1 MPKMAMD
8 AITLASLSEG
18 YLAMVV
24 DKEIQRIVSDLQQRG
39 HDGAKRRLK
48 IELVFEDKGG
58 GKIDVQPKVQ
68 AVLPPYLPPS
78 TDAKLNPEKGRLE
91 FRDDSNNADQA
102 TFRDIPGVD
111 GSGE

>member
-1 MPKMAMD
+1 MP
-8 AITLASLSEG
+8 T
-18 YLAMVV
+18 
-24 DKEIQRIVSDLQQRG
+24 
-39 HDGAKRRLK
+39 
-48 IELVFEDKGG
+48 
-58 GKIDVQPKVQ
+58 
-68 AVLPPYLPPS
+68 